1 MELFRKAIEGNVVE
15 LVKKI
20 EVDGNGFWNELQDRN
35 VLTEDQVEKCRKKV

>member
-20 EVDGNGFWNELQDRN
+20 EVDSNGFWNELQDRN